1 MSTADG
7 NEMNL
12 TSECR
17 GLKFSNAPVPRPFT
31 PLSFHPFDGKVAWQI
46 PQTQNIALGPP
57 VLRSGEDAVLTG
69 SVARWKRSLLATVT
83 GSVTRAW
90 EPRRTW
96 KPGQD
101 IPRHQVCVA
110 QMKGFFAR
118 FGGKKDRILDDA
130 SSSDLPGS
138 TPHRGLLDRGL
149 STSSAASPA
158 VPSSVRTRLHSSE
171 GRDPDEFTVNP
182 LLLDDTD
189 LESSK
194 CRGSLSQRE
203 QQQREKREQ
212 RRKEKMKRLK
222 ESQGKHAAKKAGEN
236 TKTRDPE
243 MPGSPGSVTVGKRSI
258 VSTRPGEDEGKERGE
273 RGAGIDAAASTSVAS
288 TSISLGLAHA
298 EEFRKSQS
306 EQEYFASLQLAME
319 ASLADTNDTMT
330 RFDRQGQGNVA
341 SSPAMIQSEQ
351 APPSASMA
359 SMTFLPDTPSEA
371 PDLQVARAMA
381 ESQFAARQADELQRS
396 RNNLFD
402 AAVTKAMEASMSTAD
417 YDHLLRDMKMWMI
430 DLDATSDDVLSEL
443 TMVHR
448 REEEIA
454 GKIDKALEK
463 GDTHRLTRL
472 LWEQE
477 NLPEVRRRMETLQE
491 TMVPVAIASS
501 DLMTLRQRILSS
513 YPPIQECEASRNEII
528 EELFRSLKGV
538 LRSRSLSGTGRRC
551 AEGGASTSKAPQT
564 QTVVQTSEECQ
575 DSSDLRGL
583 ITLLVGDAKK
593 IPRAP
598 DSVVKEAKAMVR
610 NAFKEQQ
617 ASINLSDLVA
627 PDDSSRHRRGSEG
640 GDIDSESKT
649 EVSSIKS
656 TATELQ
662 ALIKDSAIDSGAV
675 MGERRGR
682 HEEVRGSSNKDGLQR
697 MKRADAGNAGDPS
710 AKQPMAGRQ
719 PSRMS
724 GTAATISPRGSP
736 SSSASASA
744 SATTVK
750 PFNLSKS
757 RLRTADARRVSKKD
771 LPPIR
776 RVPAFFSL
784 THELLTDNGI
794 VSQSVNWESREY
806 SIESF
811 SNKYHTVPAPVNVD
825 EFYSE
830 DVHEL
835 LSYVKKHARSFGE
848 QPKSANIPKSSKYEE
863 KWYAMVE
870 VAGAVEGLLSA
881 CETFLT
887 WKLPSTDTLSDAI
900 SASCHSL
907 KHAVNQTLSIIA
919 DTAYAHDTLRVA
931 IRKHHLPWDE
941 NLISQVRWD
950 AQHAASIIMQAAIDC
965 ADDKERKRGFK
976 RSTTQKSV
984 LKPLGQATIAT
995 FSVHQLSGG
1004 FGGEAALIADQ
1015 LVDLCVHYA
1024 RQLDPKWFRGTKVV
1038 S

>member
-1 MSTADG
+1 MRRAKESPG
-7 NEMNL
+7 NY
-12 TSECR
+12 
-17 GLKFSNAPVPRPFT
+17 V
-31 PLSFHPFDGKVAWQI
+31 
-46 PQTQNIALGPP
+46 
-57 VLRSGEDAVLTG
+57 
-69 SVARWKRSLLATVT
+69 
-83 GSVTRAW
+83 
-90 EPRRTW
+90 
-96 KPGQD
+96 
-101 IPRHQVCVA
+101 
-110 QMKGFFAR
+110 
-118 FGGKKDRILDDA
+118 GKK
-130 SSSDLPGS
+130 
-138 TPHRGLLDRGL
+138 T
-149 STSSAASPA
+149 
-158 VPSSVRTRLHSSE
+158 
-171 GRDPDEFTVNP
+171 DEN
-182 LLLDDTD
+182 
-189 LESSK
+189 
-194 CRGSLSQRE
+194 
-203 QQQREKREQ
+203 
-212 RRKEKMKRLK
+212 
-222 ESQGKHAAKKAGEN
+222 A
-236 TKTRDPE
+236 KTRDPSIPE
-243 MPGSPGSVTVGKRSI
+243 TPGSVTVGKRSM
-258 VSTRPGEDEGKERGE
+258 VSTRPGEERKERGNTL
-273 RGAGIDAAASTSVAS
+273 GVDTAASTSIAS
-288 TSISLGLAHA
+288 TSISLGSAPVPEH
-298 EEFRKSQS
+298 RKSQQS

-319 ASLADTNDTMT
+319 ASLADTNDTMA
-330 RFDRQGQGNVA
+330 RFDRQGQVA
-341 SSPAMIQSEQ
+341 APLTMPQSDEVPPATSA
-351 APPSASMA
+351 AP
-359 SMTFLPDTPSEA
+359 MTSFLPDTPSEA

-381 ESQFAARQADELQRS
+381 ESQFAARQADELRKA
-396 RNNLFD
+396 RNSLFD
-402 AAVTKAMEASMSTAD
+402 AAVSKAMEASMSTAD

-443 TMVHR
+443 TMVRR

-454 GKIDKALEK
+454 EKIDKALEK

-477 NLPEVRRRMETLQE
+477 NLPEVKRRMEILQE

-501 DLMTLRQRILSS
+501 DLLALRQRILST
-513 YPPIQECEASRNEII
+513 YPPIKESESARNDII

-538 LRSRSLSGTGRRC
+538 LRSRSLSGAGRRR
-551 AEGGASTSKAPQT
+551 GGDGASTSKSSQT
-564 QTVVQTSEECQ
+564 QTVVQTSEDCQ

-583 ITLLVGDAKK
+583 IVMLVGDAKK
-593 IPRAP
+593 IPVAP
-598 DSVVKEAKAMVR
+598 ESVVKEAKAMVR

-617 ASINLSDLVA
+617 ASINLSDIVA
-627 PDDSSRHRRGSEG
+627 PDYSDRRKSGTHD
-640 GDIDSESKT
+640 GDLDSESKT

-662 ALIKDSAIDSGAV
+662 ALIKDSATDSGAV
-675 MGERRGR
+675 IGERRGR
-682 HEEVRGSSNKDGLQR
+682 PVEMRGSSNKEELDRL
-697 MKRADAGNAGDPS
+697 KRADAKNAEDPMASERVQRAGRRPTGKSEASMGTS
-710 AKQPMAGRQ
+710 AK
-719 PSRMS
+719 
-724 GTAATISPRGSP
+724 GSL
-736 SSSASASA
+736 SSSASA

-757 RLRTADARRVSKKD
+757 RLRATDGRMATKKG

-794 VSQSVNWESREY
+794 VSRSVNWESKEY

-811 SNKYHTVPAPVNVD
+811 SSKYHTIPAPVNVD

-848 QPKSANIPKSSKYEE
+848 QPKSANIPKSSKHEE

-887 WKLPSTDTLSDAI
+887 WKLPAADTLSDAI

-941 NLISQVRWD
+941 DLISQVRWD

-984 LKPLGQATIAT
+984 LKPLGQAAIAT

-1004 FGGEAALIADQ
+1004 FGGEAALICDQ

-1038 S
+1038 N

>member
-1 MSTADG
+1 
-7 NEMNL
+7 
-12 TSECR
+12 
-17 GLKFSNAPVPRPFT
+17 
-31 PLSFHPFDGKVAWQI
+31 
-46 PQTQNIALGPP
+46 
-57 VLRSGEDAVLTG
+57 
-69 SVARWKRSLLATVT
+69 
-83 GSVTRAW
+83 
-90 EPRRTW
+90 
-96 KPGQD
+96 
-101 IPRHQVCVA
+101 
-110 QMKGFFAR
+110 MKGFFAR
-118 FGGKKDRILDDA
+118 LGGKKERILDDS

-149 STSSAASPA
+149 STSSAASPI
-158 VPSSVRTRLHSSE
+158 VPSSVRTRLDSSDA
-171 GRDPDEFTVNP
+171 RASDEFALNP
-182 LLLDDTD
+182 LMLCDTG

-194 CRGSLSQRE
+194 CTGSVSERE
-203 QQQREKREQ
+203 QQRQQQQQRGKRQE
-212 RRKEKMKRLK
+212 RRKEKIKRAK
-222 ESQGKHAAKKAGEN
+222 ETQGKHAAKKMDEN
-236 TKTRDPE
+236 IKARDPE
-243 MPGSPGSVTVGKRSI
+243 MPGSPSSVTVGKRSM
-258 VSTRPGEDEGKERGE
+258 VSSRSEEDDGKERGE
-273 RGAGIDAAASTSVAS
+273 RGDRTDAAASTSIAS
-288 TSISLGLAHA
+288 TSVSLGSAPA
-298 EEFRKSQS
+298 PEFRKSQS

-319 ASLADTNDTMT
+319 ASLVDTNDTMT
-330 RFDRQGQGNVA
+330 RFNRQGQGKVPA
-341 SSPAMIQSEQ
+341 SSTMPHSDQM
-351 APPSASMA
+351 PPSTSAT

-381 ESQFAARQADELQRS
+381 ESQFAARQADELQKA

-443 TMVHR
+443 TMVRR
-448 REEEIA
+448 REDEIA

-501 DLMTLRQRILSS
+501 DLMALRQRILSS
-513 YPPIQECEASRNEII
+513 YPPIKESEALRNEII

-538 LRSRSLSGTGRRC
+538 LRSRSLSGAGGRR
-551 AEGGASTSKAPQT
+551 AGDGASTSKAPQT
-564 QTVVQTSEECQ
+564 QTVVQTSDDCQ

-583 ITLLVGDAKK
+583 ITMLVGDAKK
-593 IPRAP
+593 IPMAP
-598 DSVVKEAKAMVR
+598 ETVVKEAKAMVR

-617 ASINLSDLVA
+617 ASINLSDIVA
-627 PDDSSRHRRGSEG
+627 PDDSNRRKSGNNG
-640 GDIDSESKT
+640 DDIDSESKT

-682 HEEVRGSSNKDGLQR
+682 HEEVRGSSNKEGLQR
-697 MKRADAGNAGDPS
+697 LKRADAGNSEDLS
-710 AKQPMAGRQ
+710 ARGGEQLAGRRTTRK
-719 PSRMS
+719 SL
-724 GTAATISPRGSP
+724 ISVANSSKSSP
-736 SSSASASA
+736 SSSASA

-757 RLRTADARRVSKKD
+757 RLRGADTRRIIKKE

-811 SNKYHTVPAPVNVD
+811 SNKYHTIPAPVNVD

-887 WKLPSTDTLSDAI
+887 WKLPVADTLSDAI

-984 LKPLGQATIAT
+984 LKPLGQAAIAT

-1038 S
+1038 N

>member
-1 MSTADG
+1 
-7 NEMNL
+7 
-12 TSECR
+12 
-17 GLKFSNAPVPRPFT
+17 
-31 PLSFHPFDGKVAWQI
+31 
-46 PQTQNIALGPP
+46 
-57 VLRSGEDAVLTG
+57 
-69 SVARWKRSLLATVT
+69 
-83 GSVTRAW
+83 
-90 EPRRTW
+90 
-96 KPGQD
+96 
-101 IPRHQVCVA
+101 
-110 QMKGFFAR
+110 MKGFFAR
-118 FGGKKDRILDDA
+118 FGGKKERILDDS
-130 SSSDLPGS
+130 SSSDLLGG

-149 STSSAASPA
+149 STSSAASPN
-158 VPSSVRTRLHSSE
+158 VPSSVRTRLDSSE
-171 GRDPDEFTVNP
+171 GRVSDDFVVNP
-182 LLLDDTD
+182 LMLGDRG
-189 LESSK
+189 LESSE
-194 CRGSLSQRE
+194 RTGSLSDRE
-203 QQQREKREQ
+203 QRQRREKREE
-212 RRKEKMKRLK
+212 RKKEKMKRAK
-222 ESQGKHAAKKAGEN
+222 ESQGRYAAKKTDEN
-236 TKTRDPE
+236 LKARDAE
-243 MPGSPGSVTVGKRSI
+243 IPGSPGSVTVGKRSM
-258 VSTRPGEDEGKERGE
+258 VSTHLDEDGKEWGDPR
-273 RGAGIDAAASTSVAS
+273 DTAASTSIAPA
-288 TSISLGLAHA
+288 SISLESAPTS
-298 EEFRKSQS
+298 EPRKSQS
-306 EQEYFASLQLAME
+306 EHEYFASLQLAME

-330 RFDRQGQGNVA
+330 RFDRQGQGQGQGQGQVAA
-341 SSPAMIQSEQ
+341 SSTMPQLDQML
-351 APPSASMA
+351 PSTSTTSMT
-359 SMTFLPDTPSEA
+359 TFLPDTPSEA

-381 ESQFAARQADELQRS
+381 ESQFAARQADELQKA
-396 RNNLFD
+396 RNSLFD
-402 AAVTKAMEASMSTAD
+402 AAVNKAMEASMSTAD

-443 TMVHR
+443 TMVRR

-477 NLPEVRRRMETLQE
+477 NLPEVKRRMEALQE

-501 DLMTLRQRILSS
+501 DLMALRQRILNS
-513 YPPIQECEASRNEII
+513 YPPIKESEASRNEII
-528 EELFRSLKGV
+528 EELFRSLKGEP
-538 LRSRSLSGTGRRC
+538 RSRSLAGAGGRR
-551 AEGGASTSKAPQT
+551 GGDVASTSKASQT
-564 QTVVQTSEECQ
+564 QTMVQTSDDCQ

-583 ITLLVGDAKK
+583 VVMLVGDAKK

-598 DSVVKEAKAMVR
+598 ESVVKEAKAMVR

-617 ASINLSDLVA
+617 ASVNLSDIIA
-627 PDDSSRHRRGSEG
+627 PDDSHRHKSRKD
-640 GDIDSESKT
+640 GDDIESESKT

-662 ALIKDSAIDSGAV
+662 ALIKDSVIDSGAV
-675 MGERRGR
+675 MGDVRGR
-682 HEEVRGSSNKDGLQR
+682 NEEVRGSSNREGLQR
-697 MKRADAGNAGDPS
+697 LKQADAQHAEESP
-710 AKQPMAGRQ
+710 ACEREQLAGRRTIRK
-719 PSRMS
+719 P
-724 GTAATISPRGSP
+724 GTTMAAFSKGSP
-736 SSSASASA
+736 SSSASA

-757 RLRTADARRVSKKD
+757 RLRGTDSRRVSKKE

-811 SNKYHTVPAPVNVD
+811 SSKYHTIPAPVNVD

-848 QPKSANIPKSSKYEE
+848 QPKSAKIPTSSKYEE

-881 CETFLT
+881 CHTFLT
-887 WKLPSTDTLSDAI
+887 WKLPVADTLSDAI

-984 LKPLGQATIAT
+984 LKPLGQAAIAT

-1015 LVDLCVHYA
+1015 LVDLCVYYA

-1038 S
+1038 N